1 MEDKIVKELKD
12 PQGRCWLTV
21 PTSCDRW
28 LFEELAQDVT
38 TRELMLM
45 PEVTEPQLAWDRLLQ
60 HRLVGMWLIQP
71 NYRGI
76 MQEPVGLLLTE
87 PDSISCEALDR
98 NLSVAVLPQTVS
110 CLALFDQSI
119 TSGWSAGKVSSPIS
133 LIGAGAS
140 WRISHL
146 QVTPFRERNS
156 PWYLL
161 YIMICCLGRSSSGAL
176 PSRRVLLCGTLL
188 YLHLRRCRPSGF

>member
-1 MEDKIVKELKD
+1 MEDKIIKELKD

-21 PTSCDRW
+21 PTSRDRW

-98 NLSVAVLPQTVS
+98 NLSVAVLPKHRQHGYGRLAVGLLTKHLLSCGYRVS
-110 CLALFDQSI
+110 AVVRPDNNASQRLF
-119 TSGWSAGKVSSPIS
+119 AGC
-133 LIGAGAS
+133 AGYEA
-140 WRISHL
+140 WGLKPGIARNPENGMML
-146 QVTPFRERNS
+146 DAYYYRCERW
-156 PWYLL
+156 P
-161 YIMICCLGRSSSGAL
+161 
-176 PSRRVLLCGTLL
+176 
-188 YLHLRRCRPSGF
+188 